1 METSA
6 VPEKKK
12 HYDLKG
18 RRPSFVVS
26 DIFYIRLLKFH
37 IETALNS
44 STVVE
49 HHQHQL
55 NDGTEMSSAE
65 CVEIRVRSLP
75 DELGE
80 STKPTRHPV

>member
-6 VPEKKK
+6 VPEKKNTTTSSMAV
-12 HYDLKG
+12 G
-18 RRPSFVVS
+18 
-26 DIFYIRLLKFH
+26 RLLLYQTYFAIPLLRFH
-37 IETALNS
+37 IETALNRL
-44 STVVE
+44 TVVE
-49 HHQHQL
+49 HHQL
-55 NDGTEMSSAE
+55 NDANEMPSAE